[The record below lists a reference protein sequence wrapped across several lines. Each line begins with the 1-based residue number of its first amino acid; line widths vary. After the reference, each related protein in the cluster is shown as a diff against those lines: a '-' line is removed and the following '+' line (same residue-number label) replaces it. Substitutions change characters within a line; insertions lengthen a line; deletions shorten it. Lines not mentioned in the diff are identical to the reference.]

1 MQTIPQY
8 DKRKTYHTLYCCYTT
23 SELMDKCQGTGI
35 SLTNDITIKQFML
48 YGAYGPGLPCVLMC
62 VSGAVQVGVVQSKS
76 PEGCGH
82 EPQWGELLWWRWWWW
97 SVGASISG
105 EERIVAHST
114 THRLVCFTGA
124 SGDSILGLYE
134 QVFNFNPCCKSGG
147 QTCDS
152 WVCKMVYWFFFA
164 TGDFLFFSCECQL
177 IGRYKLKMK
186 WNKLLLAQPPES
198 TEVSWS
204 ALHRDVGSRRCC
216 H

>member
-8 DKRKTYHTLYCCYTT
+8 DKRKTYHTAKTVRNNLKASRKCNGLSLAHWWWVRALYCCYTT

-35 SLTNDITIKQFML
+35 SLTNDITIKRFML

-105 EERIVAHST
+105 EERSVAHST
-114 THRLVCFTGA
+114 THRPVCFTGA

-134 QVFNFNPCCKSGG
+134 QVFNFNPCCKSRG

-152 WVCKMVYWFFFA
+152 WVCKTVYWFFCNRRLPVF
-164 TGDFLFFSCECQL
+164 FL
-177 IGRYKLKMK
+177 R
-186 WNKLLLAQPPES
+186 
-198 TEVSWS
+198 VS
-204 ALHRDVGSRRCC
+204 ADRQV
-216 H
+216 